1 MVYKFWLNNFN
12 RVLWFCYQDQTRT
25 CSYKDFCRAVY
36 IPTQVP
42 VKKTFLLT
50 SLKWDALFHFFL
62 VHIVTGT
69 IHVLLIFQFM
79 DNGLSGRLGPNVLQL
94 VEMVSKQGHGPVR
107 ARPPWTAVTTVNRWA
122 VTRSSK
128 PRSDPSVSETQLVQ
142 VGFFYVGIHE
152 LFENNFFVF
161 RKWFTK

>member
-1 MVYKFWLNNFN
+1 
-12 RVLWFCYQDQTRT
+12 
-25 CSYKDFCRAVY
+25 
-36 IPTQVP
+36 
-42 VKKTFLLT
+42 
-50 SLKWDALFHFFL
+50 
-62 VHIVTGT
+62 
-69 IHVLLIFQFM
+69 M

-152 LFENNFFVF
+152 LFEKKLFCFSEVVYKIKLQQKF
-161 RKWFTK
+161 GAPDVMSHWYKKADSQKYV